1 MPEQAST
8 GKKLRASSRIAAG
21 ALGVLSVLGL
31 PVAALVLQGWDRLS
45 AATSAAV
52 SAALFLYAAWSGA
65 SPAFFEHPEIMWS
78 EIAGLWHHPFGRA
91 GSVSSP
97 GQRFRGQASAAVGT
111 LAEIDAG
118 ELAKEVAPVG
128 RWSRR

>member
-65 SPAFFEHPEIMWS
+65 SPAFLDHPEIMWS
-78 EIAGLWHHPFGRA
+78 WIAKRC
-91 GSVSSP
+91 
-97 GQRFRGQASAAVGT
+97 
-111 LAEIDAG
+111 
-118 ELAKEVAPVG
+118 
-128 RWSRR
+128 RRR